1 MKITSAHCLLRILAL
16 SAAMLPTGS
25 AVAQTGATSGSQG
38 SESSEDDGWVPV
50 KHLEFKP
57 EDVEGGRLGPGG
69 EEIVSVP
76 RAQHRSLIEIRAGFE
91 AEIVKTMD
99 DCM

>member
-1 MKITSAHCLLRILAL
+1 MKITFVNCLLRFLAL
-16 SAAMLPTGS
+16 SATLLPAG
-25 AVAQTGATSGSQG
+25 AALAQNGVGAG
-38 SESSEDDGWVPV
+38 SEDDGWVPV

-99 DCM
+99 EYM